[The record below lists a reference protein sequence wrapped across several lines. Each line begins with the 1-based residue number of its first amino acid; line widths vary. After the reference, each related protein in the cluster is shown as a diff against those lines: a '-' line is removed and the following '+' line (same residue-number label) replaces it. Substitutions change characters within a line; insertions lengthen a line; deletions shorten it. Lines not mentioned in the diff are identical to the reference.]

1 MERQNITLS
10 LPKELLQ
17 KAKILAVKNNTS
29 LSKLLSDY
37 IARITDEDEAY
48 HAARGRHL
56 RILKSGYDLG
66 LDGKPLS
73 QREDL
78 HER

>member
-10 LPKELLQ
+10 LPKALLQ

-29 LSKLLSDY
+29 LSRLLSDY
-37 IARITDEDEAY
+37 IARITEEEEAY
-48 HAARGRHL
+48 QMARTRHRRL
-56 RILKSGYDLG
+56 LNKGFDLG
-66 LDGKPLS
+66 LDGVAPWK
-73 QREDL
+73 RKDL

>member
-10 LPKELLQ
+10 LPKDLLQ
-17 KAKILAVKNNTS
+17 KAKILAIKNNTS
-29 LSKLLSDY
+29 LSRLLSDY

-48 HAARGRHL
+48 QVASARHQGL
-56 RILKSGYDLG
+56 LKKGIDLG
-66 LDGKPLS
+66 LQGEFPWR
-73 QREDL
+73 REDL